1 MIINKPNEKFFS
13 PLSYEAGVNC
23 FLQSIK
29 DMHRKSDKGYND
41 NGQVLKT
48 EKTFTLSAMFSPF
61 SKEKMNL
68 PDFLQNY
75 KFTIHLRVKKNR
87 LSLTGEVIK
96 MIR

>member
-1 MIINKPNEKFFS
+1 M
-13 PLSYEAGVNC
+13 SYEAGVNC

-48 EKTFTLSAMFSPF
+48 EKTFTISAKLPLF
-61 SKEKMNL
+61 SKEKMKL
-68 PDFLQNY
+68 PDLLENY

-87 LSLTGEVIK
+87 LSLTGEVVK
-96 MIR
+96 MICQISLR